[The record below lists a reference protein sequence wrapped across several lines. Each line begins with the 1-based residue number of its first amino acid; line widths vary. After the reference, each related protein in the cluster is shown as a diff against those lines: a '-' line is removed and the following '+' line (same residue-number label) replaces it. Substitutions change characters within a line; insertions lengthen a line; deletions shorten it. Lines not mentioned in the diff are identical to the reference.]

1 MLTVVQVI
9 RRNKQ
14 SRLIVGHVGGGEKS
28 VASIGGAEK
37 QETQLGDALFLRE
50 VKCSSGKNLT
60 LELASLGFES

>member
-1 MLTVVQVI
+1 MVQVI

-14 SRLIVGHVGGGEKS
+14 SRLIVGHVGGDEKS
-28 VASIGGAEK
+28 VPSISGAEK

-50 VKCSSGKNLT
+50 VKCRSGKNLA